1 MVIDMN
7 EAQVRT
13 LAQVQQVLAGTQEL
27 QLRARSRRRPVRV
40 DCQRAQTI

>member
-13 LAQVQQVLAGTQEL
+13 MVQVQQVLAGTQEL
-27 QLRARSRRRPVRV
+27 QLRARGQDADR
-40 DCQRAQTI
+40 